1 MLAESK
7 VLKTHKNNKKLF
19 NISIRNS
26 THNYI
31 SLALSVTYFVPPALL
46 VCAGQSKCDIS
57 FWNSYS
63 PNVAAK
69 TLALL
74 WPFHFH
80 PASFPAFTNPAPL
93 HPAFRNEILTR
104 ISLYANY
111 ANIWSR
117 AYLKIHFYI
126 LFVMLM
132 HNAQQFHTLCTD
144 GVATVW
150 DSRKLMAISQFALD
164 SKYFVNY
171 HRVLFKCITAA
182 LWSALGRC
190 GLACRAMYKPTI

>member
-1 MLAESK
+1 MLVESK

-93 HPAFRNEILTR
+93 LSFACPSCFSKLDFNSYFAVRKLCKHLEQSLFENTFLYIICDAYAQCSA
-104 ISLYANY
+104 ISHTLHRWRGDGVGFPKVDGHFA
-111 ANIWSR
+111 ICVR
-117 AYLKIHFYI
+117 LKIF
-126 LFVMLM
+126 
-132 HNAQQFHTLCTD
+132 C
-144 GVATVW
+144 
-150 DSRKLMAISQFALD
+150 
-164 SKYFVNY
+164 
-171 HRVLFKCITAA
+171 
-182 LWSALGRC
+182 
-190 GLACRAMYKPTI
+190 